1 VLNVL
6 SKPTYYVH
14 PTAVIEEDV
23 EIGEGTRIWHFV
35 HVRKGARIGKNC
47 NIGKDVYIDAG
58 VRIGNNVK
66 IQNFVSVYRGVT
78 LEDDVFVG
86 PHATFTND
94 IYPRSFNADWEIV
107 PTLVKRG
114 ASIGANA
121 TIICG
126 VTIGEYAMIG
136 AGAVVTKDVPPHGL
150 VVGNPAR
157 LVGFVCY
164 CGKPLK
170 EKEKMREDERTVIYK
185 CEKCGRMVEIPAELH
200 KQITKT

>member
-1 VLNVL
+1 M
-6 SKPTYYVH
+6 SKPSYYVH

-94 IYPRSFNADWEIV
+94 IYPRSFNIDWEIV
-107 PTLVKRG
+107 PTLVKRCVHR
-114 ASIGANA
+114 N
-121 TIICG
+121 
-126 VTIGEYAMIG
+126 
-136 AGAVVTKDVPPHGL
+136 
-150 VVGNPAR
+150 
-157 LVGFVCY
+157 
-164 CGKPLK
+164 
-170 EKEKMREDERTVIYK
+170 
-185 CEKCGRMVEIPAELH
+185 
-200 KQITKT
+200 